1 MPFAEWVCENSENDL
16 FEELDLKEEDS
27 DSLDKEIDSESE
39 SGVGELNSIQ
49 SYMISIGKSPL
60 LNHKDEI
67 ELSKKIQEGDYE
79 AKNKLITSN
88 LRLVVNIA
96 KRYMGLGLPLLD
108 LIQEGNTGLMRAVE
122 KFEYSKGYRFSTY
135 ATWWIRQSVTRAIAE
150 KSRNIRI
157 PIHTNESLQKIKKA
171 KRELFNKLGRVP
183 NEEEISS
190 YTNLSVDKI
199 TQLDNVIKTTISL
212 DASIN
217 EDDDRNQ
224 ASFIED
230 ESSNINNNLY
240 KFLLSDLN
248 DLILKLSPRER
259 YIITLRYGLNGNES
273 KSLSEIGELIGVT
286 RERVRQL
293 ENRALKKLK
302 YQCHAKKLDD
312 YLEA

>member
-1 MPFAEWVCENSENDL
+1 MPFAEWVCETNENDL

-27 DSLDKEIDSESE
+27 DLLDKDNDSNL
-39 SGVGELNSIQ
+39 GLGELNSIQ
-49 SYMISIGKSPL
+49 SYMISIGKAPL

-67 ELSKKIQEGDYE
+67 ELAKRIQDGDFD
-79 AKNKLITSN
+79 AKNKLVVSN

-108 LIQEGNTGLMRAVE
+108 LIQEGNTGLIRATE

-190 YTNLSVDKI
+190 YTNFSLDKI
-199 TQLDNVIKTTISL
+199 IQLDNVIKTTISL

-217 EDDDRNQ
+217 EEDDRNQ

-230 ESSNINNNLY
+230 ESSNNDNNIH

-248 DLILKLSPRER
+248 ELILKLSPRER
-259 YIITLRYGLNGNES
+259 YIINLRYGLNGNES

>member
-1 MPFAEWVCENSENDL
+1 MPFAEWVCEINENNL

-27 DSLDKEIDSESE
+27 GSLDKDNDSNLSL
-39 SGVGELNSIQ
+39 GELNSIQ
-49 SYMISIGKSPL
+49 SYMISIGKAPL

-67 ELSKKIQEGDYE
+67 ELAKRIQDGDFD
-79 AKNKLITSN
+79 AKNKLVTSN

-108 LIQEGNTGLMRAVE
+108 LIQEGNTGLIRATE

-199 TQLDNVIKTTISL
+199 IQLDNVIKTTISL

-217 EDDDRNQ
+217 EEDDRNQ

-230 ESSNINNNLY
+230 ESSNSNNNLY
-240 KFLLSDLN
+240 KFLKSDL
-248 DLILKLSPRER
+248 DDIISKLSPRER
-259 YIITLRYGLNGNES
+259 YIVILRYGLNGNEP
-273 KSLSEIGELIGVT
+273 KSLSEIGDLIGVT

-293 ENRALKKLK
+293 ESRALKKLK

-312 YLEA
+312 YLKA

>member
-1 MPFAEWVCENSENDL
+1 MPFAEWVCETNENDL
-16 FEELDLKEEDS
+16 FEEMDLKDEES
-27 DSLDKEIDSESE
+27 DSLDKEQESE
-39 SGVGELNSIQ
+39 SGLGELNSIQ
-49 SYMISIGKSPL
+49 SYMISIGKVPL

-67 ELSKKIQEGDYE
+67 ELAKKIKDGDFD
-79 AKNKLITSN
+79 AKNKLVTSN

-108 LIQEGNTGLMRAVE
+108 LIQEGNTGLIRAAE
-122 KFEYSKGYRFSTY
+122 KFDYSKGYRFSTY

-199 TQLDNVIKTTISL
+199 IQLDKVIKNTISL

-217 EDDDRNQ
+217 EEDDRNQ

-230 ESSNINNNLY
+230 ESSNNNNNLY

-248 DLILKLSPRER
+248 DLISKLSPRER
-259 YIITLRYGLNGNES
+259 YIVTLRYGLNGNES
-273 KSLSEIGELIGVT
+273 KSLSEIGDLIGVT
-286 RERVRQL
+286 RERVRQI
-293 ENRALKKLK
+293 EERALKKLK
-302 YQCHAKKLDD
+302 YQCHVKKLDD
-312 YLEA
+312 YLKA